1 MFWIFLIFLP
11 IISPWVYVPLTQ
23 LPAGRH
29 HHQSLGV
36 SGPVGIYR
44 DKNYSFHQW
53 SICLQTKQVV
63 GIRLT
68 EFEFLCFF
76 QIKRWNNFHLITK
89 I

>member
-1 MFWIFLIFLP
+1 MGICAANPTPRWSASPP
-11 IISPWVYVPLTQ
+11 I
-23 LPAGRH
+23 AR
-29 HHQSLGV
+29 V

-68 EFEFLCFF
+68 EYVFLCFIF
-76 QIKRWNNFHLITK
+76 FHIKK
-89 I
+89 